1 MARRRSRARE
11 QPRAVNRRHTSGLD
25 REHGSVR
32 RRSTVHHGGAVVHQI
47 GRRYPVSRHVRQHPI
62 QTPRAI
68 RPKPSGELRLAVHIV
83 ERAAVARLRVWPL
96 DQCSRL
102 PGGGDRVSKGH
113 HNHVSVRFWPKAR
126 SRCLCQNGNDAY
138 AAAAMANDEADAL
151 RQEIGKR
158 MRQARTDVL
167 GEASLGVMS
176 DRLGVSRS
184 EISRWET
191 GVRSPSAVD
200 FVRFARVL
208 SVPPEKV
215 LSGIAPARQHQMT
228 LVGLDVPAAKVVRR
242 LVHLLRERKAS

>member
-1 MARRRSRARE
+1 VNTDQSEDAPPFITAAR
-11 QPRAVNRRHTSGLD
+11 L
-25 REHGSVR
+25 
-32 RRSTVHHGGAVVHQI
+32 ST
-47 GRRYPVSRHVRQHPI
+47 
-62 QTPRAI
+62 
-68 RPKPSGELRLAVHIV
+68 RLA
-83 ERAAVARLRVWPL
+83 AAIQSRGTCVNTP
-96 DQCSRL
+96 SRL
-102 PGGGDRVSKGH
+102 PERFGQSRAANCAWPSTLWREPQSRGCAFGRLTNAPGFLEGEIVFQRAITTTFRFVSG
-113 HNHVSVRFWPKAR
+113 PAR

-138 AAAAMANDEADAL
+138 AAAAMANDEADGL